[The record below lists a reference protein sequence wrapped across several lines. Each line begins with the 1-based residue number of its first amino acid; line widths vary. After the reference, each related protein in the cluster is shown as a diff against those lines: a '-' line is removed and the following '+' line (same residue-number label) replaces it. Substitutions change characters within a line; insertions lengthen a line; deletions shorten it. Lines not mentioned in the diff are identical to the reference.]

1 MDNSKII
8 EITYEIEKTIKFI
21 KTLVYKINEVDN
33 YYTKEDKIEN
43 LSHYADYMILTSKM
57 FRDLHLME
65 DDLTE
70 MNNKL
75 NKLYEKILSDNY
87 KKIMN
92 FEPIP
97 D

>member
-21 KTLVYKINEVDN
+21 KTLVYKIDEVDK

-87 KKIMN
+87 KKIIN
-92 FEPIP
+92 KEEIV
-97 D
+97 